1 MGKLEVICG
10 PMFSGKS
17 EELLRRLK
25 RIQIAKQSF
34 QLYKPSIDNRYSE
47 THVVTHSGIEM
58 KCSVIS
64 HSATLVE
71 AVGDVDI
78 IAVDEAQFLDENLP
92 NIVELLV
99 RNGKRV
105 IVAGLDM
112 DSNGKPFGP
121 MPELLA
127 KAEDV
132 VKVVAVCDI
141 CGKDAT
147 HTYRH
152 NVNNDDT
159 ILVGATD
166 HYEAR
171 CRLHWTLGQFTND
184 ELLNTQHIND
194 VVN

>member
-25 RIQIAKQSF
+25 RAQIAKQSF
-34 QLYKPSIDNRYSE
+34 ILYKPAIDNRYSE

-58 KCSVIS
+58 KCHVIHNAESLLSSVDNS
-64 HSATLVE
+64 
-71 AVGDVDI
+71 DI
-78 IAVDEAQFLDENLP
+78 IAIDESQFLDENTP
-92 NIVELLV
+92 NIVEILV
-99 RNGKRV
+99 KNGKRV

-112 DSNGKPFGP
+112 DSSGKPFGP
-121 MPELLA
+121 MPNLLA

-132 VKVVAVCDI
+132 LKVTAVCEK

-152 NVNNDDT
+152 SASHSSNDT
-159 ILVGATD
+159 ILVGAGD

-171 CRLHWTLGQFTND
+171 CRNHWQN
-184 ELLNTQHIND
+184 HS
-194 VVN
+194 

>member
-25 RIQIAKQSF
+25 RAQIAKQSF
-34 QLYKPSIDNRYSE
+34 ILYKPAVDNRYSE

-58 KCSVIS
+58 KCHIICSAESLLASVDS
-64 HSATLVE
+64 
-71 AVGDVDI
+71 VDI
-78 IAVDEAQFLDENLP
+78 IAIDEAQFLDENTP
-92 NIVELLV
+92 NIVEVLV
-99 RNGKRV
+99 KNGTRV

-112 DSNGKPFGP
+112 DSTGKPFGP
-121 MPELLA
+121 IPQLLA
-127 KAEDV
+127 KAESIL
-132 VKVVAVCDI
+132 KVAAVCEK

-152 NVNNDDT
+152 SASHNNNDT
-159 ILVGATD
+159 ILVGASD

-171 CRLHWTLGQFTND
+171 CRDHWQN
-184 ELLNTQHIND
+184 HA
-194 VVN
+194 

>member
-25 RIQIAKQSF
+25 RAQIAKQSF
-34 QLYKPSIDNRYSE
+34 ILYKPAIDNRYSE

-58 KCSVIS
+58 KCHVI
-64 HSATLVE
+64 HSTKALLDSADNT
-71 AVGDVDI
+71 DI
-78 IAVDEAQFLDENLP
+78 IAIDEAQFLDENTP
-92 NIVELLV
+92 NIVE
-99 RNGKRV
+99 
-105 IVAGLDM
+105 
-112 DSNGKPFGP
+112 
-121 MPELLA
+121 

-132 VKVVAVCDI
+132 LKVTAVCEK

-152 NVNNDDT
+152 SASHSDNNT
-159 ILVGATD
+159 ILVGASD

-171 CRLHWTLGQFTND
+171 CRNHWQNHT
-184 ELLNTQHIND
+184 
-194 VVN
+194 